1 MSHSWTRSLPAALL
15 AVAALLG
22 ACKGDSGDP
31 SSSSVTLYGV
41 TANNVL
47 VSFPSNDPGDV
58 TGHAITGLLTG
69 EHGVDLDVRPAN
81 GDLYLLTDSS
91 RVYTLATTGEATL
104 VGGFTPLLKG
114 TTYGFDF
121 NPVTDR
127 IRVVTDSLQNFRI
140 FPATGSLEASDAVLA
155 WATGDAHEG
164 ETPDL
169 VAVAHN
175 RNVAGTSST
184 TAYYIDGAL
193 SVLARSTT
201 PNDGLLHTV
210 GSLGISVSGD
220 GGFEV
225 ARDGTAYAALVLQ
238 GETNPR
244 LYRVNLSSGLV
255 REIGAIAAGRLRG
268 LSAAP

>member
-1 MSHSWTRSLPAALL
+1 MQRWARLVPIVLL
-15 AVAALLG
+15 AAGAALG

-31 SSSSVTLYGV
+31 SSSSTTLYGV

-47 VSFPSNDPGDV
+47 VSFPSTDPGDV

-69 EHGVDLDVRPAN
+69 EHGLDIDFRPAT
-81 GDLYLLTDSS
+81 GDLFLLTDSS

-104 VGGFTPLLKG
+104 VGGFTPALKG
-114 TTYGFDF
+114 TSFGFDF

-127 IRVVTDSLQNFRI
+127 IRVVTDSQQNFRV
-140 FPATGSLEASDAVLA
+140 FPATGSLVATDVSLA
-155 WATGDAHEG
+155 WATGDVHEG
-164 ETPDL
+164 EVPAI

-175 RNVAGTSST
+175 RNTAGTTST
-184 TAYYIDGAL
+184 TAYYIDDEF

-201 PNDGLLHTV
+201 PDDGLLHTV
-210 GSLGISVSGD
+210 GSLGITVSGD
-220 GGFEV
+220 GGFDV
-225 ARDGTAYAALVLQ
+225 ARNGTAYAALVIQ

-244 LYRVNLSSGLV
+244 LYRVNLSSGLA
-255 REIGAIAAGRLRG
+255 REIGPIAAGRLLG